1 MIPRERDMRFG
12 LSPLQGGGSFEQT
25 IQECERAEAAGFD
38 SIFLGEHHNSPVLYP
53 APLVGLAAIASRT
66 RRIRLGTGVLLLPLY
81 HPVAVAEEGAMVDL
95 ISGGRLILGVG
106 AGYAPEEF
114 AAFGLSVKERGGRL
128 DEAASLLHRLWTEE
142 HVTHQGRHFTV
153 TDVTVGPRPV
163 QQPRPPIWFAGWAEP
178 AIRRAARLGDAWLG
192 GPSASAPELQTCVG
206 LYRQARQELGYAADD
221 GEIAALRYVFVAESL
236 ERAQAVAGAAFIN
249 FFESTYFRWPHPIVK
264 RPPGELT
271 IERLAED
278 RIILGDPA
286 TCVEHLRR
294 LQDEV
299 GLRHVIARISVP
311 GIPEHEA
318 RASQELFAREVMP
331 AFVSTRSEA
340 RAAER

>member
-1 MIPRERDMRFG
+1 MRFG

-38 SIFLGEHHNSPVLYP
+38 SIFLGEHHNNPVLYP
-53 APLVGLAAIASRT
+53 TPLVGLAAIAART

-81 HPVAVAEEGAMVDL
+81 HPVAVAEEGAMVDM

-114 AAFGLSVKERGGRL
+114 AAFGLSVKQRGSRL
-128 DEAASLLHRLWTEE
+128 DEAAGLLRRLWTEE
-142 HVTHQGRHFTV
+142 HVSHQGRHFSV
-153 TDVTVGPRPV
+153 TDVTIGPRPV
-163 QQPRPPIWFAGWAEP
+163 RQPRPPIWFAGWVES

-192 GPSASAPELQTCVG
+192 GPSASASELQTCVR
-206 LYRQARQELGYAADD
+206 LYRQARHELGQTDD
-221 GEIAALRYVFVAESL
+221 GEIAALRYVFVAESTK
-236 ERAQAVAGAAFIN
+236 RARAVAGPAFIN
-249 FFESTYFRWPHPIVK
+249 FFENTYFRWPHPIVK
-264 RPPGELT
+264 RPPGELS
-271 IERLAED
+271 IEQLAAN

-299 GLRHVIARISVP
+299 GLSHVIARISAP
-311 GIPEHEA
+311 GIPEEEA
-318 RASQELFAREVMP
+318 RVAQELFAREVMP
-331 AFVSTRSEA
+331 AL
-340 RAAER
+340 AA